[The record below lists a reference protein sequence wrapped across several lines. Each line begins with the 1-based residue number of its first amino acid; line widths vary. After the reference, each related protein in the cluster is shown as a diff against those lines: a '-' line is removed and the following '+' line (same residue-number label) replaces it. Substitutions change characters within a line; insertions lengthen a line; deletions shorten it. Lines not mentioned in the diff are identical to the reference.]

1 MGFGLLAQMPVA
13 FRFLRSSP
21 GHFAS
26 ARAGSA
32 LRVAIRNVT
41 LLVALTV
48 SQRAAESPLQQLEFP
63 NGEILRGT
71 LLSTENDRWRFLSE
85 SLGEISVPIAKA
97 KLKPS
102 PSTTSASVTT
112 APSSA
117 PDPSSATSTPPPLV
131 LQPTAPAKVEKTST
145 SPWRRKLEA
154 GYALQSSATLR
165 NDIYFRAELERVK
178 NDYTYRLFGKYL
190 YGRQDGVRYVD
201 RVETGMLVRHTFS
214 DRLIVRHDLTYQNDR
229 LRLLDADALAIT
241 GLGYRLVRRPEFT
254 FTAGPGLGVRYR
266 EVDFARSGFALS
278 GDFSTETAW
287 KPTERFR
294 FTHTASILAEVG
306 RAAEFRLLSQAVA
319 TSMLTRDLS
328 FNVRYEYEFDR
339 GRPVRGGRI
348 DQRVFSTLGYNF

>member
-1 MGFGLLAQMPVA
+1 MIFLL
-13 FRFLRSSP
+13 LLT
-21 GHFAS
+21 G
-26 ARAGSA
+26 
-32 LRVAIRNVT
+32 RVA
-41 LLVALTV
+41 
-48 SQRAAESPLQQLEFP
+48 AAETPTHVLEFP
-63 NGEILRGT
+63 NGEVLRGT
-71 LLSTENDRWRFLSE
+71 LLGTEREQWRFLSD
-85 SLGEISVPIAKA
+85 SLGEITVSFARA
-97 KLKPS
+97 KLRPAQ
-102 PSTTSASVTT
+102 P
-112 APSSA
+112 SA
-117 PDPSSATSTPPPLV
+117 PALDPSSATTTPAPV
-131 LQPTAPAKVEKTST
+131 VIQPSVPAKAQKATV

-154 GYALQSSATLR
+154 GYSLQSSSAVR
-165 NDIYFRAELERVK
+165 NDIYFRAELERVR

-201 RVETGMLVRHTFS
+201 RIESGLLVRHTFS

-241 GLGYRLVRRPEFT
+241 GLGYRLVRQPKFT

-266 EVDFARSGFALS
+266 EVDFARSGFSLS
-278 GDFSTETAW
+278 GDFSTEAAW
-287 KPTERFR
+287 KPTDRFR

-348 DQRVFSTLGYNF
+348 DQRVFSTLGYAF